1 MLKSHDAKVSPV
13 LSFAASSSVAD
24 GLPPE
29 IATVDPDAVK
39 NYSEL
44 AAQRDL
50 GRRTRAGRPQV

>member
-24 GLPPE
+24 GLPLE

-44 AAQRDL
+44 AGQRDL
-50 GRRTRAGRPQV
+50 GGLRS